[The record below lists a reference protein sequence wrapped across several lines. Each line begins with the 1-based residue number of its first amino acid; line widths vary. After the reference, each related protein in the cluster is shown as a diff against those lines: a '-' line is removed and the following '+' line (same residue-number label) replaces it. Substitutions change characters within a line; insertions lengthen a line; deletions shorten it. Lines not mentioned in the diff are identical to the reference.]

1 MGRERRWG
9 ESGERECWARK
20 WSERERSE
28 GARESRVNGAK
39 EIRVSGARERV
50 WGKRE
55 RM

>member
-9 ESGERECWARK
+9 ESGERECGARK

-39 EIRVSGARERV
+39 ERGVSGARESVGQERV
-50 WGKRE
+50 
-55 RM
+55 